1 MQLLSRNEPHETR
14 KYKRTKR
21 LYSPRLEKVQTQHGT
36 EVFGRGMILPLIATC
51 LLIDNTTLLIFVA
64 KKSNIMQQIYI

>member
-21 LYSPRLEKVQTQHGT
+21 LCSPRLEKVQMQHGYSGNRSVWQRNDIT
-36 EVFGRGMILPLIATC
+36 SHCYTFIINR
-51 LLIDNTTLLIFVA
+51 
-64 KKSNIMQQIYI
+64 